1 MHVYNLII
9 FSLSLILFYREMVE
23 LRTVNEKFWFKQS
36 LSDELLQNVRLLI
49 QNVSIITCNI

>member
-1 MHVYNLII
+1 
-9 FSLSLILFYREMVE
+9 MVE
-23 LRTVNEKFWFKQS
+23 LRTINEKFWFKQS